1 MKYLPIIILMSIFLI
16 GCGEEKLKPEIDTN
30 DSKDMPIQE
39 SWNSKIIFSQ
49 EGRIKA
55 VLYTKHLEI
64 FDEKD
69 ETLLNEIKIEFYD
82 SNKVR
87 TTTLTALKG
96 KVDDLTKNMY
106 AIENVVVAKD
116 SGVVL
121 TTDELMWRNSD
132 EKIIT
137 DKFVR
142 IVSNEEIIEGYG
154 LVSDQQLKNYVI
166 KKITYS
172 AVKSNNEK

>member
-1 MKYLPIIILMSIFLI
+1 MKYLLVIMLLIISLI

-30 DSKDMPIQE
+30 GSKDMPIQE
-39 SWNSKIIFSQ
+39 SWNSKILFSQ

-55 VLYTKHLEI
+55 VLYTKHLEV
-64 FDEKD
+64 FDEKN
-69 ETLLNEIKIEFYD
+69 ETFLKDIIIEFYD
-82 SNKVR
+82 SNNVK
-87 TTTLTALKG
+87 TTKLTALNG
-96 KVDDLTKNMY
+96 KVDDLTKNMF
-106 AIENVVVAKD
+106 AIENVVVAND

-154 LVSDQQLKNYVI
+154 LVSDQHLKNYVI

>member
-1 MKYLPIIILMSIFLI
+1 MKYFLVIVLIIFIFI
-16 GCGEEKLKPEIDTN
+16 GCGEEKVKPEIDTN
-30 DSKDMPIQE
+30 ESKNMPIQE

-55 VLYTKHLEI
+55 VLFTQHLEI
-64 FDEKD
+64 FDEKN
-69 ETLLNEIKIEFYD
+69 ESLLEDIKIEFYD
-82 SNKVR
+82 SNNVK
-87 TTTLTALKG
+87 TTTLTALRG

-106 AIENVVVAKD
+106 AIENVIVAND

-137 DKFVR
+137 DKFVK

-154 LVSDQQLKNYVI
+154 LVSDQHLKNYVI
-166 KKITYS
+166 KRITYS
-172 AVKSNNEK
+172 AVKVTNEK